1 MNLPENK
8 MSVLKR
14 IGIPIVEHCN
24 LKCKGCLH
32 FCNSNQEEFY
42 YDCEEFERDVM
53 RLSELFDNI
62 EVLILYGGEPLL
74 HPKIIRLL
82 EIVRVYLKKT
92 KIEILTN
99 GLLLPTLDENF
110 YQSIKKYDV
119 CIGWSAYPVGKKIN
133 MKIEDTLISEKVV
146 YYKNDVQMFYGI
158 FRIIKVL

>member
-53 RLSELFDNI
+53 CKFRF
-62 EVLILYGGEPLL
+62 
-74 HPKIIRLL
+74 
-82 EIVRVYLKKT
+82 
-92 KIEILTN
+92 
-99 GLLLPTLDENF
+99 
-110 YQSIKKYDV
+110 
-119 CIGWSAYPVGKKIN
+119 IGSPIPVAT
-133 MKIEDTLISEKVV
+133 D
-146 YYKNDVQMFYGI
+146 QC
-158 FRIIKVL
+158 FRS